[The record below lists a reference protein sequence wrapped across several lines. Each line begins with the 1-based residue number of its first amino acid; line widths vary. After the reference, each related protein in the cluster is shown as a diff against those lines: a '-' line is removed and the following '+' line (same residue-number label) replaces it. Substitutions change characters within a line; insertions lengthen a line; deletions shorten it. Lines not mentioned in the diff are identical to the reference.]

1 MDRSRHAIRR
11 SASSIAVL
19 AALGLAMPG
28 LTGAAAAAPTS
39 HGTRTQK
46 SGGDITFGL
55 EAETTNYC
63 LSTAQL
69 ALSGIQVASAVYET
83 LTVPNDK
90 GVAVPYLAKSVT
102 PNADFTVWTIALRPG
117 IQFQDGEPFDAAAV
131 KMNMDSF
138 RGAPGAPHVG
148 ALFPLVLKPIIK
160 DVTVVD
166 PMTVQVSM
174 LHPLPS
180 YPQYLYGNGRAGV
193 MAPAQLNSPDC
204 ATKMIGTGPF
214 MLKSYQQ
221 NEKTVVV
228 KNPHYWRPGYPKAD
242 SITFVPV
249 VDNSTRNVQLQGG
262 QLDIMHQSGG
272 LDIDQLRHLGGKVKL
287 LSQQPGYREEHY
299 YFLDETRPPFN
310 DQSARIAFAS
320 AVNRNEVDQIR
331 NKGILEVANSIS
343 DRATPGYLSN
353 AGYPSFNLKKAKA
366 LVQQYKAAHGGQFNV
381 ELGTT
386 TDPEASAEMQLV
398 KEQVGKAGINA
409 TIDQFDQATLINKA
423 LSHSID
429 LLSWR
434 NLHGGYS
441 DHQDVD
447 THPWFSN
454 GPADLVN
461 FGGFSDPTT
470 QALLDQGQ
478 QTSDL
483 AKVKSIY
490 QQFNR
495 AMAQQVYI
503 LPMWFDTW
511 TIAYQPNVTL
521 TFPPLPDGHGTELFV
536 AGRIP
541 VQGLSKR

>member
-1 MDRSRHAIRR
+1 
-11 SASSIAVL
+11 
-19 AALGLAMPG
+19 
-28 LTGAAAAAPTS
+28 
-39 HGTRTQK
+39 
-46 SGGDITFGL
+46 
-55 EAETTNYC
+55 
-63 LSTAQL
+63 
-69 ALSGIQVASAVYET
+69 
-83 LTVPNDK
+83 
-90 GVAVPYLAKSVT
+90 
-102 PNADFTVWTIALRPG
+102 
-117 IQFQDGEPFDAAAV
+117 
-131 KMNMDSF
+131 
-138 RGAPGAPHVG
+138 
-148 ALFPLVLKPIIK
+148 
-160 DVTVVD
+160 
-166 PMTVQVSM
+166 
-174 LHPLPS
+174 
-180 YPQYLYGNGRAGV
+180 
-193 MAPAQLNSPDC
+193 
-204 ATKMIGTGPF
+204 MIGTGPF
-214 MLKSYQQ
+214 MLKQYLQ

-228 KNPHYWRPGYPKAD
+228 RNPHYWRPGYPKAD
-242 SITFVPV
+242 SITFIPIP
-249 VDNSTRNVQLQGG
+249 DNATRNVRLQGG
-262 QLDIMHQSGG
+262 QLDLMHQSGG
-272 LDIDQLRHLGGKVKL
+272 LDIDQLRHLGGTFKL
-287 LSQQPGYREEHY
+287 LSQQPGFREEHY

-320 AVNRNEVDQIR
+320 AVNRNEIDQIR

-353 AGYPSFNLKKAKA
+353 AGYPAFNLKKAQV

-454 GPADLVN
+454 GPADIIN

-470 QALLDQGQ
+470 QSLLDQGQ

-503 LPMWFDTW
+503 LPMWFETW
-511 TIAYQPNVTL
+511 TIAYAPNVTL
-521 TFPPLPDGHGTELFV
+521 TFPPLPDGHGKDLFV

-541 VQGLSKR
+541 VGGLSKR